1 MPTKRY
7 TAEELNQLLNETR
20 LPTMAEH
27 PCVGLLVSM
36 ALVLENI
43 YALSGP
49 NDPTDWMT
57 RVAPVLQREL
67 LAGLAVVLEHGVEVH
82 RAAELVQ

>member
-1 MPTKRY
+1 
-7 TAEELNQLLNETR
+7 
-20 LPTMAEH
+20 
-27 PCVGLLVSM
+27 
-36 ALVLENI
+36 
-43 YALSGP
+43 
-49 NDPTDWMT
+49 MT